1 MSRSHHR
8 RVTGALVA
16 VAASTLL
23 LAACGSSG
31 SSDSGES
38 AAAAPEASAAPEEAG
53 AAGGEACTV
62 KVGIATGQTGGLAYV
77 DVPNLEGFQIW
88 LDETNANGG
97 IDGKFP
103 VETIIKDTRSDA
115 AQSATVGAEL
125 LGEGISFL
133 ITPGD
138 ADPSIAAGQL
148 AQEAKVPAMSWFG
161 SSPVLPVAVGDFMF
175 SNAFGDNAQ
184 ARVLA
189 DYATEQGFTSA
200 YTLGSPDSAYTSN
213 LPRYFKEA
221 FESNGG
227 KVVGEGTFS
236 MGQPNFNVIADEI
249 KALSPQP
256 DVIMTPAYEP
266 DFPTFL
272 KAIRGAGITAAVL
285 GTDGIDSPTTLA
297 LGETAEG
304 VVYTTA
310 GVLKNEGAMGEFYA
324 KYNAKY
330 GKDPETIYAITGYE
344 LGKILEAAVTQAQ
357 SCDPVALQEAI
368 TNLEGVQ
375 DITGT
380 IGFKGGD
387 RMAIREIT
395 LVKVAGGERSLV
407 AVVAPDPATVPAA

>member
-1 MSRSHHR
+1 MNRSHHR
-8 RVTGALVA
+8 RVTGALIA
-16 VAASTLL
+16 VAAGTLL

-31 SSDSGES
+31 SSDS
-38 AAAAPEASAAPEEAG
+38 AASSDAAPA
-53 AAGGEACTV
+53 GEACTI
-62 KVGIATGQTGGLAYV
+62 KVGVATGQTGGLAYV
-77 DVPNLEGFQIW
+77 DVPSLEGFDIW
-88 LDETNANGG
+88 VDEVNAAGG

-103 VETIIKDTRSDA
+103 VETIVKDTRSDA
-115 AQSATVGAEL
+115 AQSATVAAEL

-148 AQEAKVPAMSWFG
+148 AQEAQVPAMSWFG

-189 DYATEQGFTSA
+189 NYATQQGYTTA

-213 LPRYFKEA
+213 LPRYFAEA
-221 FESNGG
+221 FTSNGG
-227 KVVGEGTFS
+227 TIVGEGTYT

-249 KALSPQP
+249 KALNPAP

-272 KAIRGAGITAAVL
+272 KAIRGAGINTPVL
-285 GTDGIDSPTTLA
+285 GTDGIDSPTTLG

-310 GVLKNEGAMGEFYA
+310 GVLANEGPMGEFFT

-330 GKDPETIYAITGYE
+330 GKDPEAIFAVTGYE
-344 LGKILEAAVTQAQ
+344 LGKVLDAAVTNAQ
-357 SCDPVALQEAI
+357 SCDPVAIKDAI

-375 DITGT
+375 GITGT

-387 RMAIREIT
+387 RMAIREIA
-395 LVKVAGGERSLV
+395 LIKVTGGERSLV
-407 AVVAPDPATVPAA
+407 EVVIVDPATVPAA

>member
-1 MSRSHHR
+1 MNSSHHR

-16 VAASTLL
+16 VVAGTLL

-31 SSDSGES
+31 SSDSGASS
-38 AAAAPEASAAPEEAG
+38 APAPESSA
-53 AAGGEACTV
+53 AAGGEPCTV
-62 KVGIATGQTGGLAYV
+62 KVGVATGQTGALAYV

-88 LDETNANGG
+88 MDEVNANGG

-115 AQSATVGAEL
+115 AQSATVAAEL
-125 LGEGISFL
+125 LGEGISFM

-148 AQEAKVPAMSWFG
+148 AQEAQVPAMSWFG
-161 SSPVLPVAVGDFMF
+161 SSPVLPAAVGDFMF

-189 DYATEQGFTSA
+189 DYATEQGYTTA

-227 KVVGEGTFS
+227 TVVGEGTFS

-249 KALSPQP
+249 KALNPQP

-297 LGETAEG
+297 LGETAEN

-310 GVLKNEGAMGEFYA
+310 GVLKNEGTMGEYFA

-357 SCDPVALQEAI
+357 SCDPVALKEAI

-375 DITGT
+375 GITGT

-395 LVKVAGGERSLV
+395 LVQVKGGERTLV

>member
-1 MSRSHHR
+1 MIRSHHR
-8 RVTGALVA
+8 RVTGALIA
-16 VAASTLL
+16 VAAGTLL

-31 SSDSGES
+31 SSDS
-38 AAAAPEASAAPEEAG
+38 AASGDAAPAG
-53 AAGGEACTV
+53 DACVV
-62 KVGIATGQTGGLAYV
+62 KVGVATGQTGGLAYV
-77 DVPNLEGFQIW
+77 DVPSLEGFDIW
-88 LDETNANGG
+88 VDEVNAAGG
-97 IDGKFP
+97 IDGKFTI
-103 VETIIKDTRSDA
+103 ETIVKDTRSDA
-115 AQSATVGAEL
+115 AQSATVAAEL

-148 AQEAKVPAMSWFG
+148 AQEAQVPAMSWFG
-161 SSPVLPVAVGDFMF
+161 SSPVLPGAVGEFMF

-189 DYATEQGFTSA
+189 NYATQQGYTTA

-213 LPRYFKEA
+213 LPRYFAEA
-221 FESNGG
+221 FTSNGG
-227 KVVGEGTFS
+227 TIVGEGTYT

-249 KALSPQP
+249 KALNPAP

-272 KAIRGAGITAAVL
+272 KAIRGAGINTPVL

-310 GVLKNEGAMGEFYA
+310 GVLANEGVMGEFFT

-330 GKDPETIYAITGYE
+330 GKDPEAIFAVTGYE
-344 LGKILEAAVTQAQ
+344 LGKVLEAAVKNAQ
-357 SCDPVALQEAI
+357 SCDPVAIKDAI

-375 DITGT
+375 GITGT

-387 RMAIREIT
+387 RMAIREIALIKVT
-395 LVKVAGGERSLV
+395 GGARELVE
-407 AVVAPDPATVPAA
+407 VVIVDPATVPAA

>member
-1 MSRSHHR
+1 MIRSHHR
-8 RVTGALVA
+8 RVTGALIA
-16 VAASTLL
+16 VAAGTLL

-31 SSDSGES
+31 SSDS
-38 AAAAPEASAAPEEAG
+38 AASSDAAPA
-53 AAGGEACTV
+53 GEACTV
-62 KVGIATGQTGGLAYV
+62 KVGVATGQTGGLAYV
-77 DVPNLEGFQIW
+77 DVPSLEGFDIW
-88 LDETNANGG
+88 VDEVNAAGG

-103 VETIIKDTRSDA
+103 VETIVKDTRSDA
-115 AQSATVGAEL
+115 AQSATVAAEL

-148 AQEAKVPAMSWFG
+148 AQEAQVPAMSWFG
-161 SSPVLPVAVGDFMF
+161 SSPVLPVAVGEFMF

-189 DYATEQGFTSA
+189 NYATQQGYTTA

-213 LPRYFKEA
+213 LPRYFAEA
-221 FESNGG
+221 FTSNGG
-227 KVVGEGTFS
+227 TIVGEGTYT

-249 KALSPQP
+249 KALNPAP

-272 KAIRGAGITAAVL
+272 KAIRGAGINTPVL

-310 GVLKNEGAMGEFYA
+310 GVLANEGPMGEFFT

-330 GKDPETIYAITGYE
+330 GKDPEAIFAVTGYE
-344 LGKILEAAVTQAQ
+344 LGKVLDAAVTNAQ
-357 SCDPVALQEAI
+357 SCDPVAIKDAI

-375 DITGT
+375 GITGT

-387 RMAIREIT
+387 RMAIREIS
-395 LVKVAGGERSLV
+395 LIKVTGGERSLV
-407 AVVAPDPATVPAA
+407 EVVIVDPATVPAA

>member
-1 MSRSHHR
+1 MNRSHHR
-8 RVTGALVA
+8 RVTGALIA
-16 VAASTLL
+16 VAAGTLL

-31 SSDSGES
+31 SSDS
-38 AAAAPEASAAPEEAG
+38 AASSDAAPA
-53 AAGGEACTV
+53 GEACTV
-62 KVGIATGQTGGLAYV
+62 KVGVATGQTGGLAYV
-77 DVPNLEGFQIW
+77 DVPSLEGFDIW
-88 LDETNANGG
+88 VDEVNAAGG

-103 VETIIKDTRSDA
+103 VETIVKDTRSDA
-115 AQSATVGAEL
+115 AQSATVAAEL
-125 LGEGISFL
+125 LGGGISFL

-148 AQEAKVPAMSWFG
+148 AQEAQVPAMSWFG
-161 SSPVLPVAVGDFMF
+161 SSPVLPVAVGEFMF

-189 DYATEQGFTSA
+189 NYATQQGYTTA

-213 LPRYFKEA
+213 LPRYFAEA
-221 FESNGG
+221 FTSNGG
-227 KVVGEGTFS
+227 TIVGEGTYT

-249 KALSPQP
+249 KALNPAP

-272 KAIRGAGITAAVL
+272 KAIRGAGINTPVL

-310 GVLKNEGAMGEFYA
+310 GVLANEGPMGEFFT

-330 GKDPETIYAITGYE
+330 GKDPEAIFAVTGYE
-344 LGKILEAAVTQAQ
+344 LGKVLDAAVTNAQ
-357 SCDPVALQEAI
+357 SCDPVAIKDAI

-375 DITGT
+375 GITGT
-380 IGFKGGD
+380 IAFKGGD
-387 RMAIREIT
+387 RMAIREIS
-395 LVKVAGGERSLV
+395 LIKVTGGERSLV
-407 AVVAPDPATVPAA
+407 EVVIVDPATVPAA

>member
-1 MSRSHHR
+1 MNRSHHR
-8 RVTGALVA
+8 RVTGALIA
-16 VAASTLL
+16 VAAGTLL

-31 SSDSGES
+31 SSDS
-38 AAAAPEASAAPEEAG
+38 AASSDAAPA
-53 AAGGEACTV
+53 GEACTV
-62 KVGIATGQTGGLAYV
+62 KVGVATGQTGGLAYV
-77 DVPNLEGFQIW
+77 DVPSLEGFDIW
-88 LDETNANGG
+88 VDEVNAAGG

-103 VETIIKDTRSDA
+103 VETIVKDTRSDA
-115 AQSATVGAEL
+115 AQSATVAAEL

-148 AQEAKVPAMSWFG
+148 AQEAQVPAMSWFG
-161 SSPVLPVAVGDFMF
+161 SSPVLPVAVGEFMF

-189 DYATEQGFTSA
+189 NYATQQGYTTA

-213 LPRYFKEA
+213 LPRYFAEA
-221 FESNGG
+221 FTSNGG
-227 KVVGEGTFS
+227 TIVGEGTYT

-249 KALSPQP
+249 KALNPAP

-272 KAIRGAGITAAVL
+272 KAIRGAGINTPVL

-310 GVLKNEGAMGEFYA
+310 GVLANEGPMGEFFT

-330 GKDPETIYAITGYE
+330 GKDPEAIFAVTGYE
-344 LGKILEAAVTQAQ
+344 LGKVLDAAVTNAQ
-357 SCDPVALQEAI
+357 SCDPVAIKDAI

-375 DITGT
+375 GITGT
-380 IGFKGGD
+380 IAFKGGD
-387 RMAIREIT
+387 RMAIREIA
-395 LVKVAGGERSLV
+395 LIKVTGGERSLV
-407 AVVAPDPATVPAA
+407 EVVIVDPATVPAA

>member
-1 MSRSHHR
+1 MIRSHHR
-8 RVTGALVA
+8 RVTGALIA
-16 VAASTLL
+16 VAAGTLL

-31 SSDSGES
+31 SSDS
-38 AAAAPEASAAPEEAG
+38 AASGDAAPA
-53 AAGGEACTV
+53 GEACVV
-62 KVGIATGQTGGLAYV
+62 KVGVATGQTGGLAYV
-77 DVPNLEGFQIW
+77 DVPSLEGFDIW
-88 LDETNANGG
+88 VDEVNAAGG
-97 IDGKFP
+97 IDGKFTI
-103 VETIIKDTRSDA
+103 ETIVKDTRSDA
-115 AQSATVGAEL
+115 AQSATVAAEL

-148 AQEAKVPAMSWFG
+148 AQEAQVPAMSWFG
-161 SSPVLPVAVGDFMF
+161 SSPVLPGAVGEFMF

-189 DYATEQGFTSA
+189 NYATQQGYTTA

-213 LPRYFKEA
+213 LPRYFAEA
-221 FESNGG
+221 FTSNGG
-227 KVVGEGTFS
+227 TIVGEGTYT

-249 KALSPQP
+249 KALNPAP

-272 KAIRGAGITAAVL
+272 KAIRGAGINTPVL

-310 GVLKNEGAMGEFYA
+310 GVLANEGVMGEFFT

-330 GKDPETIYAITGYE
+330 GKDPEAIFAVTGYE
-344 LGKILEAAVTQAQ
+344 LGKVLEAAVTNAQ
-357 SCDPVALQEAI
+357 SCDPVAIKDAI

-375 DITGT
+375 GITGT

-387 RMAIREIT
+387 RMAIREIALIKVT
-395 LVKVAGGERSLV
+395 GGARELVE
-407 AVVAPDPATVPAA
+407 VVIVDPATVPAA

>member
-1 MSRSHHR
+1 MIRSHHR
-8 RVTGALVA
+8 RVTGALIA
-16 VAASTLL
+16 VAAGTLL

-31 SSDSGES
+31 SSDS
-38 AAAAPEASAAPEEAG
+38 AASSDAAPAG
-53 AAGGEACTV
+53 DACTV
-62 KVGIATGQTGGLAYV
+62 KVGVATGQTGGLAYV
-77 DVPNLEGFQIW
+77 DVPSLEGFDIW
-88 LDETNANGG
+88 VDEVNAAGG

-103 VETIIKDTRSDA
+103 VETIVKDTRSDA
-115 AQSATVGAEL
+115 AQSATVAAEL
-125 LGEGISFL
+125 LGESISFL

-148 AQEAKVPAMSWFG
+148 AQEAQVPAMSWFG

-189 DYATEQGFTSA
+189 NYAYQQGYTTA

-213 LPRYFKEA
+213 LPRYFAEA
-221 FESNGG
+221 FTSNGG
-227 KVVGEGTFS
+227 TVVGEGTYT

-249 KALSPQP
+249 KALNPAP

-272 KAIRGAGITAAVL
+272 KAIRGAGINTPVL

-310 GVLKNEGAMGEFYA
+310 GVLANEGPMGEFFT

-330 GKDPETIYAITGYE
+330 GKDPEAIFAVTGYE
-344 LGKILEAAVTQAQ
+344 LGLVLDAAVTNAQ
-357 SCDPVALQEAI
+357 SCDPVAIKDAI

-375 DITGT
+375 GITGT

-387 RMAIREIT
+387 RMAIREIA
-395 LVKVAGGERSLV
+395 LIKVTGGERSLV
-407 AVVAPDPATVPAA
+407 EVVIVDPATVPAA

>member
-1 MSRSHHR
+1 MNRSHHR
-8 RVTGALVA
+8 RATGALIA
-16 VAASTLL
+16 VAAGTLL

-31 SSDSGES
+31 SSDS
-38 AAAAPEASAAPEEAG
+38 AASSEGAPA
-53 AAGGEACTV
+53 GEACTV
-62 KVGIATGQTGGLAYV
+62 KVGVATGQTGGLAYV
-77 DVPNLEGFQIW
+77 DVPSLEGFDIW
-88 LDETNANGG
+88 VDEVNAAGG
-97 IDGKFP
+97 IDGKFT
-103 VETIIKDTRSDA
+103 VETIVKDTRSDA
-115 AQSATVGAEL
+115 AQSATVAAEL

-148 AQEAKVPAMSWFG
+148 AQEAQVPAMSWFG
-161 SSPVLPVAVGDFMF
+161 SSPVLPGAVGDFMF

-189 DYATEQGFTSA
+189 NYATQQGYTTA

-213 LPRYFKEA
+213 LPRYFTEA

-227 KVVGEGTFS
+227 TVVGAGTYT

-249 KALSPQP
+249 KALNPAP

-272 KAIRGAGITAAVL
+272 KAIRGAGINTPVL

-310 GVLKNEGAMGEFYA
+310 GVLANEGPMGEFFT
-324 KYNAKY
+324 KYNTKY
-330 GKDPETIYAITGYE
+330 GKDPEAIFAVTGYE
-344 LGKILEAAVTQAQ
+344 LGMVLDAAVTNAQ
-357 SCDPVALQEAI
+357 SCDPVAIKDAI

-375 DITGT
+375 GITGS

-387 RMAIREIT
+387 RMAIREIALIKIT
-395 LVKVAGGERSLV
+395 GGERSLV
-407 AVVAPDPATVPAA
+407 EVVIVDPATVPAA

>member
-1 MSRSHHR
+1 MIRSHHR
-8 RVTGALVA
+8 RVTGALIA
-16 VAASTLL
+16 VAAGTLL

-31 SSDSGES
+31 SSDS
-38 AAAAPEASAAPEEAG
+38 AASSDAAPA
-53 AAGGEACTV
+53 GEACTV
-62 KVGIATGQTGGLAYV
+62 KVGVATGQTGGLAYV
-77 DVPNLEGFQIW
+77 DVPSLEGFDIW
-88 LDETNANGG
+88 VDEVNAAGG

-103 VETIIKDTRSDA
+103 VETVVKDTRSDA
-115 AQSATVGAEL
+115 AQSATVAAEL

-148 AQEAKVPAMSWFG
+148 AQEAQVPAMSWFG

-189 DYATEQGFTSA
+189 NYATQQGYTTA

-213 LPRYFKEA
+213 LPRYFAEA
-221 FESNGG
+221 FTSNGG
-227 KVVGEGTFS
+227 TIVGEGTYT

-249 KALSPQP
+249 KALNPAP

-272 KAIRGAGITAAVL
+272 KAIRGAGINTPVL

-310 GVLKNEGAMGEFYA
+310 GVLANEGPMGEFFT

-330 GKDPETIYAITGYE
+330 GKDPEAIFAVTGYE
-344 LGKILEAAVTQAQ
+344 LGKVLDAAVTNAQ
-357 SCDPVALQEAI
+357 SCDPVAIKDAI
-368 TNLEGVQ
+368 TNLEGVEG
-375 DITGT
+375 ITGK
-380 IGFKGGD
+380 IAFKGGD
-387 RMAIREIT
+387 RMAIREIA
-395 LVKVAGGERSLV
+395 LIKVTGGERSLV
-407 AVVAPDPATVPAA
+407 EVVIVDPATVPAA

>member
-1 MSRSHHR
+1 MNRSHHR
-8 RVTGALVA
+8 RVTGALIA
-16 VAASTLL
+16 VAAGTLL

-31 SSDSGES
+31 SSDS
-38 AAAAPEASAAPEEAG
+38 AASSDAAPA
-53 AAGGEACTV
+53 GEACTV
-62 KVGIATGQTGGLAYV
+62 KVGVATGQTGGLAYV
-77 DVPNLEGFQIW
+77 DVPSLEGFDIW
-88 LDETNANGG
+88 VDEVNAAGG

-103 VETIIKDTRSDA
+103 VETIVKDTRSDA
-115 AQSATVGAEL
+115 AQSATVAAEL

-148 AQEAKVPAMSWFG
+148 AQEAQVPAMSWFG

-189 DYATEQGFTSA
+189 NYATQQGYTTA

-213 LPRYFKEA
+213 LPRYFAEA
-221 FESNGG
+221 FTSNGG
-227 KVVGEGTFS
+227 TIVGEGTYT

-249 KALSPQP
+249 KALNPAP

-272 KAIRGAGITAAVL
+272 KAIRGAGINTPVL

-310 GVLKNEGAMGEFYA
+310 GVLANEGPMGEFFT

-330 GKDPETIYAITGYE
+330 GKDPEAIFAVTGYE
-344 LGKILEAAVTQAQ
+344 LGKVLDAAVTNAQ
-357 SCDPVALQEAI
+357 SCDPVAIKDAI

-375 DITGT
+375 GITGT
-380 IGFKGGD
+380 IAFKGGD
-387 RMAIREIT
+387 RMAIREIA
-395 LVKVAGGERSLV
+395 LIKVTGGERSLV
-407 AVVAPDPATVPAA
+407 EVVIVDPATVPAA

>member
-1 MSRSHHR
+1 MIRSHHR
-8 RVTGALVA
+8 RVTGALIA
-16 VAASTLL
+16 VAAGTLL

-31 SSDSGES
+31 SSDS
-38 AAAAPEASAAPEEAG
+38 AASGDAAPA
-53 AAGGEACTV
+53 GEACVV
-62 KVGIATGQTGGLAYV
+62 KVGVATGQTGGLAYV
-77 DVPNLEGFQIW
+77 DVPSLEGFDIW
-88 LDETNANGG
+88 VDEVNAAGG
-97 IDGKFP
+97 IDGKFTI
-103 VETIIKDTRSDA
+103 ETIVKDTRSDA
-115 AQSATVGAEL
+115 AQSATVAAEL

-148 AQEAKVPAMSWFG
+148 AQEAQVPAMSWFG
-161 SSPVLPVAVGDFMF
+161 SSPVLPGAVGEFMF

-189 DYATEQGFTSA
+189 NYATQQGYTTA

-213 LPRYFKEA
+213 LPRYFAEA
-221 FESNGG
+221 FTSNGG
-227 KVVGEGTFS
+227 TIVGEGTYT

-249 KALSPQP
+249 KALNPAP

-272 KAIRGAGITAAVL
+272 KAIRGAGINTPVL

-310 GVLKNEGAMGEFYA
+310 GVLANEGVMGEFFT

-330 GKDPETIYAITGYE
+330 GKDPEAIFAVTGYE
-344 LGKILEAAVTQAQ
+344 LGKVLEAAVTNAQ
-357 SCDPVALQEAI
+357 SCDPVAIKDAI

-375 DITGT
+375 GITGK

-387 RMAIREIT
+387 RMAIREIALIKVT
-395 LVKVAGGERSLV
+395 GGARELVE
-407 AVVAPDPATVPAA
+407 VVIVDPATVPAA

>member
-1 MSRSHHR
+1 MNRSHHR
-8 RVTGALVA
+8 RVTGALIA
-16 VAASTLL
+16 VAAGTLL

-31 SSDSGES
+31 SSDS
-38 AAAAPEASAAPEEAG
+38 AASSDAAPA
-53 AAGGEACTV
+53 GEACTV
-62 KVGIATGQTGGLAYV
+62 KVGVATGQTGGLAYV
-77 DVPNLEGFQIW
+77 DVPSLEGFDIW
-88 LDETNANGG
+88 VDEVNAAGG

-103 VETIIKDTRSDA
+103 VETIVKDTRSDA
-115 AQSATVGAEL
+115 AQSATVAAEL

-148 AQEAKVPAMSWFG
+148 AQEAQVPAMSWFG

-189 DYATEQGFTSA
+189 NYATQQGYTTA

-213 LPRYFKEA
+213 LPRYFAEA
-221 FESNGG
+221 FTSNGG
-227 KVVGEGTFS
+227 TIVGEGTYT

-249 KALSPQP
+249 KALNPAP

-272 KAIRGAGITAAVL
+272 KAIRGAGINTPVL

-310 GVLKNEGAMGEFYA
+310 GVLANEGPMGEFFT

-330 GKDPETIYAITGYE
+330 GKDPEAIFAVTGYE
-344 LGKILEAAVTQAQ
+344 LGKVLDAAVTNAQ
-357 SCDPVALQEAI
+357 SCDPVAIKDAI

-375 DITGT
+375 GITGK
-380 IGFKGGD
+380 IAFKGGD
-387 RMAIREIT
+387 RMAIREIA
-395 LVKVAGGERSLV
+395 LIKVTGGERSLV
-407 AVVAPDPATVPAA
+407 EVVIVDPATVPAA

>member
-1 MSRSHHR
+1 MNRSHHR
-8 RVTGALVA
+8 RVTGALIA
-16 VAASTLL
+16 VAAGTLL

-31 SSDSGES
+31 SSDS
-38 AAAAPEASAAPEEAG
+38 AASSDAAPA
-53 AAGGEACTV
+53 GEACTV
-62 KVGIATGQTGGLAYV
+62 KVGVATGQTGGLAYV
-77 DVPNLEGFQIW
+77 DVPSLEGFDIW
-88 LDETNANGG
+88 VDEVNAAGG

-103 VETIIKDTRSDA
+103 VETIVKDTRSDA
-115 AQSATVGAEL
+115 AQSATVAAEL

-148 AQEAKVPAMSWFG
+148 AQEAQVPAMSWFG

-189 DYATEQGFTSA
+189 NYATQQGYTTA

-213 LPRYFKEA
+213 LPRYFAEA
-221 FESNGG
+221 FTSNGG
-227 KVVGEGTFS
+227 TIVGEGTYT

-249 KALSPQP
+249 KALNPAP

-272 KAIRGAGITAAVL
+272 KAIRGAGINTPVL
-285 GTDGIDSPTTLA
+285 GTDGIDSPTTLG

-310 GVLKNEGAMGEFYA
+310 GVLANEGPMGEFFT

-330 GKDPETIYAITGYE
+330 GKDPEAIFAVTGYE
-344 LGKILEAAVTQAQ
+344 LGKVLDAAVTNAQ
-357 SCDPVALQEAI
+357 SCDPVAIKDAI

-375 DITGT
+375 GITGT

-387 RMAIREIT
+387 RMAIREIA
-395 LVKVAGGERSLV
+395 LIKVAGGERSLV
-407 AVVAPDPATVPAA
+407 EVVIVDPATVPAA

>member
-1 MSRSHHR
+1 MNRSHHR
-8 RVTGALVA
+8 RVTGALIA
-16 VAASTLL
+16 VAAGTLL

-31 SSDSGES
+31 SSDS
-38 AAAAPEASAAPEEAG
+38 AASSDAAPA
-53 AAGGEACTV
+53 GEACTV
-62 KVGIATGQTGGLAYV
+62 KVGVATGQTGGLAYV
-77 DVPNLEGFQIW
+77 DVPSLEGFDIW
-88 LDETNANGG
+88 VDEVNAAGG

-103 VETIIKDTRSDA
+103 VETIVKDTRSDA
-115 AQSATVGAEL
+115 AQSATVAAEL

-148 AQEAKVPAMSWFG
+148 AQEAQVPAMSWFG
-161 SSPVLPVAVGDFMF
+161 SSPVLPVAVGEFMF

-189 DYATEQGFTSA
+189 NYATQQGYTTA

-213 LPRYFKEA
+213 LPRYFAEA
-221 FESNGG
+221 FTSNGG
-227 KVVGEGTFS
+227 TIVGEGTYT

-249 KALSPQP
+249 KALNPAP

-272 KAIRGAGITAAVL
+272 KAIRGAGINTPVL

-310 GVLKNEGAMGEFYA
+310 GVLANEGPMGEFFT

-330 GKDPETIYAITGYE
+330 GKDPEAIFAVTGYE
-344 LGKILEAAVTQAQ
+344 LGKVLDAAVTNAQ
-357 SCDPVALQEAI
+357 SCDPVAIKDAI
-368 TNLEGVQ
+368 TNLEGVEG
-375 DITGT
+375 ITGK
-380 IGFKGGD
+380 IAFKGGD
-387 RMAIREIT
+387 RMAIREISLIQVT
-395 LVKVAGGERSLV
+395 GGERSLV
-407 AVVAPDPATVPAA
+407 EVVIVDPATVPAA

>member
-1 MSRSHHR
+1 MNHSHHR

-16 VAASTLL
+16 IAAGTLL

-31 SSDSGES
+31 SSDSAASSDAAPAGES
-38 AAAAPEASAAPEEAG
+38 
-53 AAGGEACTV
+53 CTV
-62 KVGIATGQTGGLAYV
+62 KVGVATGQTGGLAYV
-77 DVPNLEGFQIW
+77 DVPSLEGFDIW
-88 LDETNANGG
+88 VDEVNAAGG
-97 IDGKFP
+97 IDGKFR
-103 VETIIKDTRSDA
+103 VETIVKDTRSDA
-115 AQSATVGAEL
+115 AQSATVAAEL

-148 AQEAKVPAMSWFG
+148 AQEAQVPAMSWFG

-189 DYATEQGFTSA
+189 NYATQQGYTTA

-221 FESNGG
+221 FTSNGG
-227 KVVGEGTFS
+227 TVVGEGTYT

-249 KALSPQP
+249 KALNPAP

-272 KAIRGAGITAAVL
+272 KAIRGAGINTPVL

-310 GVLKNEGAMGEFYA
+310 GVLANEGPMGEFFT

-330 GKDPETIYAITGYE
+330 GKDPEAIFAVTGYE
-344 LGKILEAAVTQAQ
+344 LGNVLNAAVTNAQ
-357 SCDPVALQEAI
+357 SCDPVAIKDAI

-375 DITGT
+375 GITGT
-380 IGFKGGD
+380 ISFKGGD
-387 RMAIREIT
+387 RMAIREIA
-395 LVKVAGGERSLV
+395 LIKVTGGERSLV
-407 AVVAPDPATVPAA
+407 EVVIVDPATVPAA

>member
-1 MSRSHHR
+1 MNRSHHR
-8 RVTGALVA
+8 RVTGALIA
-16 VAASTLL
+16 VAAGTLL

-31 SSDSGES
+31 SSDS
-38 AAAAPEASAAPEEAG
+38 AASSDAAPA
-53 AAGGEACTV
+53 GEACTV
-62 KVGIATGQTGGLAYV
+62 KVGVATGQTGGLAYV
-77 DVPNLEGFQIW
+77 DVPSLEGFDIW
-88 LDETNANGG
+88 VDEVNAAGG

-103 VETIIKDTRSDA
+103 VETIVKDTRSDA
-115 AQSATVGAEL
+115 AQSATVAAEL

-148 AQEAKVPAMSWFG
+148 AQEAQVPAMSWFG

-189 DYATEQGFTSA
+189 NYATQQGYTTA

-213 LPRYFKEA
+213 LPRYFAEA
-221 FESNGG
+221 FTSNGG
-227 KVVGEGTFS
+227 TIVGEGTYT

-249 KALSPQP
+249 KALNPAP

-272 KAIRGAGITAAVL
+272 KAIRGAGINTPVL

-304 VVYTTA
+304 VEYTTA
-310 GVLKNEGAMGEFYA
+310 GVLANEGPMGEFFT

-330 GKDPETIYAITGYE
+330 GKDPEAIFAVTGYE
-344 LGKILEAAVTQAQ
+344 LGKVLDAAVTNAQ
-357 SCDPVALQEAI
+357 SCDPVAIKDAI

-375 DITGT
+375 GITGT
-380 IGFKGGD
+380 IAFKGGD
-387 RMAIREIT
+387 RMAIREIA
-395 LVKVAGGERSLV
+395 LIKVTGGERSLV
-407 AVVAPDPATVPAA
+407 EVVIVDPATVPAA

>member
-1 MSRSHHR
+1 MIRSHHR
-8 RVTGALVA
+8 RVTGALIA
-16 VAASTLL
+16 VAAGTLL

-31 SSDSGES
+31 SSDS
-38 AAAAPEASAAPEEAG
+38 AASGDAAPA
-53 AAGGEACTV
+53 GEACVV
-62 KVGIATGQTGGLAYV
+62 KVGVATGQTGGLAYV
-77 DVPNLEGFQIW
+77 DVPSLEGFDIW
-88 LDETNANGG
+88 VDEVNAAGG
-97 IDGKFP
+97 IDGKFTI
-103 VETIIKDTRSDA
+103 ETIVKDTRSDA
-115 AQSATVGAEL
+115 AQSATVAAEL

-148 AQEAKVPAMSWFG
+148 AQEAQVPAMSWFG
-161 SSPVLPVAVGDFMF
+161 SSPVLPGAVGEFMF

-189 DYATEQGFTSA
+189 NYATQQGYTTA

-213 LPRYFKEA
+213 LPRYFAEA
-221 FESNGG
+221 FTSNGG
-227 KVVGEGTFS
+227 TIVGEGTYT

-249 KALSPQP
+249 KALNPAP

-272 KAIRGAGITAAVL
+272 KAIRGAGINTPVL

-310 GVLKNEGAMGEFYA
+310 GVLANEGVMGEFFT

-330 GKDPETIYAITGYE
+330 GKDPEAIFAVTGYE
-344 LGKILEAAVTQAQ
+344 LGKVLEAAVKNAQ
-357 SCDPVALQEAI
+357 SCDPVAIKDAI

-375 DITGT
+375 GITGT

-387 RMAIREIT
+387 RMAIREIALIKVT
-395 LVKVAGGERSLV
+395 GGARELVE
-407 AVVAPDPATVPAA
+407 VVIVDPATVPAA

>member
-1 MSRSHHR
+1 MNRSHHR
-8 RVTGALVA
+8 RVTGALIA
-16 VAASTLL
+16 VAAGTLL

-31 SSDSGES
+31 SSDS
-38 AAAAPEASAAPEEAG
+38 AASSDAAPA
-53 AAGGEACTV
+53 GEACTV
-62 KVGIATGQTGGLAYV
+62 KVGVATGQTGGLAYV
-77 DVPNLEGFQIW
+77 DVPSLEGFDIW
-88 LDETNANGG
+88 VDEVNAAGG

-103 VETIIKDTRSDA
+103 VETIVKDTRSDA
-115 AQSATVGAEL
+115 AQSATVAAEL

-148 AQEAKVPAMSWFG
+148 AQEAQVPAMSWFG
-161 SSPVLPVAVGDFMF
+161 SSPVLPVAVGEFMF

-189 DYATEQGFTSA
+189 NYATQQGYTTA

-213 LPRYFKEA
+213 LPRYFAEA
-221 FESNGG
+221 FTSNGG
-227 KVVGEGTFS
+227 TIVGEGTYT

-249 KALSPQP
+249 KALNPAP

-272 KAIRGAGITAAVL
+272 KAIRGAGINTPVL

-310 GVLKNEGAMGEFYA
+310 GVLANEGPMG
-324 KYNAKY
+324 
-330 GKDPETIYAITGYE
+330 
-344 LGKILEAAVTQAQ
+344 
-357 SCDPVALQEAI
+357 
-368 TNLEGVQ
+368 
-375 DITGT
+375 
-380 IGFKGGD
+380 
-387 RMAIREIT
+387 
-395 LVKVAGGERSLV
+395 
-407 AVVAPDPATVPAA
+407 